1 MTPIPPLLDV
11 VGIDIGSVALSLVL
25 TDTKGSVLH
34 SSYQFH
40 KGKIRETLRAMLSH
54 VDCRRVGAVAMTLSG
69 PDILRRTSRY
79 DSQISMIAAVRH
91 FHRKVGSILFVGGEK
106 FGLVTFNEEGDYE
119 RYRSN
124 TSCAAGTGSF
134 LDQQAIRL
142 NLKSIDLLSEVAF
155 CNQGSAPKIATRCAV
170 FAKTDLIHAQQEGY
184 SIGQISDGLCEG
196 LARNVIDTLMPDQEV
211 RTPLVIA
218 GGVSMNQAVVKHFCS
233 LLKVTPVIDEY
244 SHLYGAI
251 GAALLRIEEGMPED
265 LDLNGW
271 EELFREEHR
280 EKTYAY
286 PPLCLN
292 ESRYPEFT
300 SRDKYDYTP
309 QNRFPAV
316 EVDLYA
322 PLHETEEVYF
332 GIDIG
337 STSTKGVLING
348 QNDVLVSLY
357 TGTSGR
363 PVKAVQALFEALDDI
378 AARHRCNFLFRGVGT
393 TGSGRKFIGR
403 IIDAD
408 MMVDE
413 ITAHARA
420 AYELNPETDTI
431 IEIGGQDAKF
441 TTMKNGMVTF
451 SVMNNV
457 CAAGT
462 GSFIEEQAQKLGVP
476 LAEYADRAMNTP
488 SPISSDRCTVF
499 MERDINN
506 HLSEGYTVNEV
517 LASVLH
523 SICENYLAK
532 VAVEANI
539 GEQVCFQGATARNR
553 ALVAALEHRLKK
565 PIFVSRFCHLTGALG
580 TALILSEN
588 RLKSS
593 AFRGLSLCR
602 EEVPVEQEVCELCHN
617 HCKIRKVTVQGETV
631 AFGFLCGRDYDTK
644 QYVGP
649 DRRKYDLL
657 REREKVF
664 RVREKPVTLKREV
677 TIGIP
682 NALYLAEEMPLWKH
696 FFHTLGIRI
705 VTTENLKDAVK
716 KGKKISGAE
725 FCAPMQ
731 AFFAHVQSL
740 SDQCDHVFL
749 PLYLEAKEPD
759 RDAYRYYCYATQ
771 FAVSLAMGLKSLN
784 LQGRVITPVIDHR
797 SFQSK
802 IELFTMLKS
811 VLGAGYWEIYN
822 AYETALAF
830 YNESRE
836 NIRNTFEREKTADA
850 GLGVVLLGRPYTV
863 LEPAM
868 NKGIL
873 DIFGNLGI
881 KTFFQ
886 DMLPENREN
895 LAEIDPLLNRLHWN
909 YAARILKG
917 ALYTAR
923 MEGLYPVYITSF
935 KCSPDSCALEYFR
948 RIMDRYG
955 KPYLV
960 LEIDEHDSS
969 VGYETRIEA
978 AIRSFQ
984 NHFRAEET
992 REKNPRSLPLNS
1004 QCVSKIRDKTLLL
1017 PCIDPLNSK
1026 LVEAVLLREGI
1037 DARMVPLT
1045 EKTIQHGLRT
1055 NSGQCL
1061 PVNLIAQSYMDY
1073 IRENLL
1079 DPDHTAVWVFE
1090 SHIPCNIRMYPQM
1103 IKNLFESNGG
1113 GLEKVDVYI
1122 GKLGM
1127 TDISIAAGIE
1137 AYFAHMFGGMLRKI
1151 GCRIRPYEKEKGM
1164 TDTIMTQALNLFYN
1178 TLLGGRNKDDD
1189 IAKVVGLFRK
1199 IETISGKRPKVA
1211 IFGDMYARDNDVFN
1225 QDLIHCIEDYGGEV
1239 ITTPFNEFAKLI
1251 ANPYIKRWFWE
1262 GEYLDALLTKSI
1274 ITLINQLEK
1283 SYYKQ
1288 FNELLSEPSFET
1300 DFDYTKVLGA
1310 FDVRVQQF
1318 GESAD
1323 NLIKIAALMRHY
1335 PDISLFVQTNPAFCC
1350 AGLVTEAMVPRIEQ
1364 YTGVPVVTL
1373 TYDGT
1378 GRNINEKIRPYIKFP
1393 RKKKAIKP
1401 AGDHP
1406 SGILLRND

>member
-1 MTPIPPLLDV
+1 LTPLLDV
-11 VGIDIGSVALSLVL
+11 VGIDIGSVSLSLVL
-25 TDTKGSVLH
+25 MDARGTVLH

-40 KGKIRETLRAMLSH
+40 KGQIRETLMSMLSH
-54 VDCRRVGAVAMTLSG
+54 LECGRVGAVGMTLSG

-79 DSQISMIAAVRH
+79 DTQISIIAAVRH
-91 FHRKVGSILFVGGEK
+91 FHRQVGSILFVGGEN
-106 FGLVTFNEEGDYE
+106 FGLITFNEEGDYE

-142 NLKSIDLLSEVAF
+142 NLKSIDLLSAVAF

-196 LARNVIDTLMPDQEV
+196 LAKNVIDTLMPDQEV
-211 RTPLVIA
+211 RTPLVLA
-218 GGVSMNQAVVKHFCS
+218 GGVSMNQAVVKHFTN
-233 LLKVTPVIDEY
+233 LLKVTPIIDEY

-265 LDLNGW
+265 LDLKSW
-271 EELFREEHR
+271 KELFREDHR
-280 EKTYAY
+280 EKAYAY

-300 SRDKYDYTP
+300 SRDKYVYTP
-309 QNRFPAV
+309 RKHFTAI
-316 EVDLYA
+316 EVDIYA
-322 PLHETEEVYF
+322 PLQVTEEVYF
-332 GIDIG
+332 GLDIG
-337 STSTKGVLING
+337 STSTKGVLVNG
-348 QNDVLVSLY
+348 KNDVLVSLY
-357 TGTSGR
+357 TGTSGQ
-363 PVKAVQALFEALDDI
+363 PVKAVQALFESLDDI
-378 AARHRCNFLFRGVGT
+378 AERYRCDFLFKGVGT

-403 IIDAD
+403 IINAD

-476 LAEYADRAMNTP
+476 LPEYADRAMNTP

-506 HLSEGYTVNEV
+506 YLAEGYTTDEV

-553 ALVAALEHRLKK
+553 ALVAALEHRLRK
-565 PIFVSRFCHLTGALG
+565 PIFVSKFCHLTGALG
-580 TALILSEN
+580 AALILAEN
-588 RLKSS
+588 RLQVSN
-593 AFRGLSLCR
+593 FRGISLYR
-602 EEVPVEQEVCELCHN
+602 DEVPIEQEVCELCHN
-617 HCKIRKVTVQGETV
+617 NCKIRKVTVQGETV

-644 QYVGP
+644 KYVGP
-649 DRRKYDLL
+649 ERRKYDLL

-664 RVREKPVTLKREV
+664 KVQDELETLKQKV

-696 FFHTLGIRI
+696 FFHTLGIRT

-716 KGKKISGAE
+716 MGKKISGAE

-731 AFFAHVQSL
+731 AFFAHVQAL
-740 SDQCDHVFL
+740 ADQCDHIFL

-759 RDAYRYYCYATQ
+759 RDAYRYYCYSTQ

-784 LQGRVITPVIDHR
+784 LKKRAISPVIDHR
-797 SFQSK
+797 SFQSQ
-802 IELFTMLKS
+802 IELFMLLKPILES
-811 VLGAGYWEIYN
+811 SYWEIYN
-822 AYETALAF
+822 AYASALTF

-836 NIRNTFEREKTADA
+836 KLLNVFERERTNETD
-850 GLGVVLLGRPYTV
+850 LSVILLGRPYTV
-863 LEPAM
+863 LEQTM

-873 DIFGNLGI
+873 DIFGNLGV

-886 DMLPENREN
+886 DMLPEHREE

-917 ALYTAR
+917 ALYAAR
-923 MEGLYPVYITSF
+923 TEGLYPVYITSF

-978 AIRSFQ
+978 AIRSFH
-984 NHFRAEET
+984 NHYRAKET
-992 REKNPRSLPLNS
+992 RDENPRSLPLNS
-1004 QCVSKIRDKTLLL
+1004 QCVSKIRDKTLLF

-1026 LVEAVLLREGI
+1026 LVEAVLIREGI

-1045 EKTIQHGLRT
+1045 EKIIQHGLRT

-1073 IRENLL
+1073 IRENFL
-1079 DPDHTAVWVFE
+1079 DPEHTAVWVFE

-1103 IKNLFESNGG
+1103 IKNLFESSGSG
-1113 GLEKVDVYI
+1113 MERVDVYI
-1122 GKLGM
+1122 GKIGM
-1127 TDISIAAGIE
+1127 TDISIAAGID

-1164 TDTIMTQALNLFYN
+1164 TDTILAQGLNLFYN

-1189 IAKVVGLFRK
+1189 IAKVTGLFRQ
-1199 IETISGKRPKVA
+1199 IETVPGKRPKVA

-1225 QDLIHCIEDYGGEV
+1225 QELIHCIEDYGGEV

-1262 GEYLDALLTKSI
+1262 GEYMDAFLTKSI

-1288 FNELLSEPSFET
+1288 FNELLDEPSLES
-1300 DFDYTKVLGA
+1300 DFDYAKVLGV
-1310 FDVRVQQF
+1310 FNVRVQQF

-1378 GRNINEKIRPYIKFP
+1378 GRNINEKLRPYIKFP
-1393 RKKKAIKP
+1393 RKKKSVKR
-1401 AGDHP
+1401 AGTQ
-1406 SGILLRND
+1406 